1 MTKQARTGKLY
12 VVWRDPESR
21 AQLKIGEFSY
31 DGFVYQFR
39 YDPELLRVAASHG
52 FSFEQSPLSRAF
64 PDVNKLYDSP
74 EIFSFFAHRLPDE
87 RRSDYRE
94 ALAPSQSVPGTHPF
108 ELLRNTRGR
117 LATDQLSLEQAA
129 LETEDGMRVECNVA
143 GWRFF
148 EGDAILSE
156 LAPGV
161 AVRLER
167 EKSNRYDSNAVMV
180 LSQSGC
186 KLGYVPAFH
195 SELVAEALSTGR
207 GVRAAI
213 VEMKPPPEPSDER
226 AKIRIS
232 IVFGNQGGLGRT
244 EIQRLLREKL
254 RRGELPRSIPGPL
267 HPSQLEGYEAIIIGS
282 GFGKVCSV
290 CDQVI
295 GKPEELSTEF
305 RYPSGQRV
313 FFHYQCFELWQEARH
328 QPTPR

>member
-1 MTKQARTGKLY
+1 MAAR
-12 VVWRDPESR
+12 
-21 AQLKIGEFSY
+21 
-31 DGFVYQFR
+31 
-39 YDPELLRVAASHG
+39 HG

-74 EIFSFFAHRLPDE
+74 ELFSFFAHRLPDA

-94 ALAPSQSVPGTHPF
+94 ALAPSRSEPGTHPF

-129 LETEDGMRVECNVA
+129 RETEDGMRVECNVA

-148 EGDAILSE
+148 EGDSILSE

-161 AVRLER
+161 AVQLER

-180 LSQSGC
+180 LSLSGR

-207 GVRAAI
+207 GVRAEI
-213 VEMKPPPEPSDER
+213 VELKAPPAPSDER

-232 IVFGNQGGLGRT
+232 IVFGNQGGLGRI
-244 EIQRLLREKL
+244 EILHRLREKL
-254 RRGELPRSIPGPL
+254 RKGELPRSIPGPL
-267 HPSQLEGYEAIIIGS
+267 NPSSLEGHESIIIGS

-290 CDQVI
+290 CGQKIDN
-295 GKPEELSTEF
+295 PEEISTEF
-305 RYPSGQRV
+305 RYPTGDSV
-313 FFHYQCFELWQEARH
+313 LFHYQCFELWQEARH
-328 QPTPR
+328 QPIAR

>member
-1 MTKQARTGKLY
+1 M
-12 VVWRDPESR
+12 
-21 AQLKIGEFSY
+21 
-31 DGFVYQFR
+31 
-39 YDPELLRVAASHG
+39 AASHG

>member
-1 MTKQARTGKLY
+1 LTKQARTGKLY